1 MQPAAA
7 TEQLNTPAY
16 HIVIPA
22 RMAAERLPGKPL
34 LDLAGRPLI
43 EHVYRRALESSARSV
58 LIATDD
64 ERIRRVAEAFGAQVV
79 VTSERH
85 HSGSDR
91 IAECAVIRAWPDD
104 TLIVNLQGDEPL
116 MPAACLDQVAR
127 LLAAD
132 ESAQVAS
139 LYWPLDRA
147 EEVYDP
153 HCVKVVMA
161 ADGAALLFSRSV
173 IPFPRQWTDVQT
185 ALDAGLRWHRH
196 IGLYAY
202 RAAALQAFSNHAP
215 TPLECM
221 EKLEQ
226 LRVLE
231 CGGRIIMA
239 QACCFIPAGI
249 DSPEDL
255 ERARNILK

>member
-1 MQPAAA
+1 MK
-7 TEQLNTPAY
+7 TPAY

-43 EHVYRRALESSARSV
+43 EHVYRRALESSASSV
-58 LIATDD
+58 VIATDD
-64 ERIRRVAEAFGAQVV
+64 ERIRQVAEAFGAQVIM
-79 VTSERH
+79 TSERH
-85 HSGSDR
+85 RSGSDR
-91 IAECAVIRAWPDD
+91 IAECAAVMAWPHD

-127 LLAAD
+127 LLTLDA
-132 ESAQVAS
+132 SAQMAS

-147 EEVYDP
+147 DEIHDP
-153 HCVKVVMA
+153 HCVKVVTA

-185 ALDAGLRWHRH
+185 ALDAGVRWLRH

-202 RAAALQAFSNHAP
+202 RADALRAFSSHEP

-226 LRVLE
+226 MRVLE

-239 QACCFIPAGI
+239 QACCFIPAGV
-249 DSPEDL
+249 DTPEDL
-255 ERARNILK
+255 ERVGKLIK